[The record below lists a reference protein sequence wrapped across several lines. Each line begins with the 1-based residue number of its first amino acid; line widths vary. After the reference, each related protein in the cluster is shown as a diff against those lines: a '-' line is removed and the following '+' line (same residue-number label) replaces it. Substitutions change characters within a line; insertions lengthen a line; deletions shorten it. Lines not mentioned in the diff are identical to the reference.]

1 MPLPSAFPGDAP
13 SDSADADQ
21 SGLPLLVPA
30 PATPAATAPIARS
43 TLALVPGSITTAAGP
58 AAGPSRLSAW
68 PVDPSDPLSHAV
80 KTASDVPPETAARVF
95 QQQLKTGLPHDVI
108 SRNLDSV
115 EKASAAADF
124 DPVTFRQQSPLM
136 ADWLTAHPLHAAV
149 AQDDTSK
156 GGQPMDHLGALDW
169 LVAMPGRAVAQAIN
183 EERASSL
190 RGTALLRDLTPAEND
205 QLNAYSYHATV
216 DGTLGAGDSWFKG
229 ALTKSMKLLTALT
242 VPEALPTAAGLLLG
256 GAVGSIVPGAGTIAG
271 ATAGAEAGY
280 TYGLGKSAFLTSAG
294 SSYDQYSKI
303 TDATGAPLDPHVAKL
318 AALANG
324 AINAGLMV
332 VGGKVIGSTIAG
344 ASEKVGSL
352 FTRDAIATALKN
364 PTVVARLGALAGSY
378 ATTMTEGVALM
389 AAMQA
394 GDILVSEIAK
404 TTGNMQAEHAAAA
417 TPDYGYGNRFG
428 TTTPKGLGFLGPLQ
442 RADGSV
448 MSEYSIGV
456 NIDGKEHEIP
466 SLVPTLTKEEVQA
479 LVAGPDGAP
488 VPAAIQGKAIAYAKA
503 RLAAGKDPFAGPGE
517 QQALYPELAR
527 AAAPT
532 PKPAARFA
540 HRTVPE
546 AAGEIGKAA
555 ADAVQSFALIAGAGP
570 ALGLTHEAL
579 RAARGQVTPQFVEAL
594 GEGVA
599 QSKAAARAPGA
610 VEDLITRSTHDQTWY
625 LPVESLT
632 TWGNAQ
638 REDPAALAARLT
650 GKPDALAEA
659 QRTGTD
665 LAVTPARYAT
675 VLAGTEHNA
684 FFKNE
689 LRLGPAEMNGRESA
703 DWLAEQTAKAAEPP
717 AEPAAPTAVD
727 VAHQALVE
735 TQTDAGTSPDVAET
749 NAALVRAAF
758 GTTSDRAGV
767 DPLTEYQR
775 RGITVQR
782 PETPAASAEPLGAA
796 EAPTAEVQAG
806 APVATFSHYGPSGA
820 QFDFPLPD
828 GTMSTG
834 DAATVTAAGFTVPDV
849 PADTGDRAT
858 ATAARDAAQARETAR
873 QATRDAVGRVT
884 DTAPVER
891 RLTTGEAPGGVERRA
906 VVTAETPPGFS
917 PQQSIAERAAA
928 LRLENPN
935 IDAEAA
941 AVRAKAAAAGRIPEP
956 PRSRPESPLG
966 QAIVDSVQAASAPV
980 VDVRVDKSETPAQT
994 EARYAPEP
1002 ASRADTHQSWRPG
1015 ERGVAPSRPRER
1027 ETPRQFAAR
1036 KIAHFDAVYTDVL
1049 DAARQLDPT
1058 IDATRL
1064 RDEFD
1069 FRLQTLDELQQLD
1082 AESGH
1087 DPFDL
1092 LRAIDQAGGIGK
1104 GKGEGSIG
1112 EIAWLKDGLKF
1123 GAVRDPDNKLIKV
1136 FRAKSEFTLGN
1147 VPVSGHELGGMLE
1160 ILRQEPRFQWLDNTN
1175 MLVDAI
1181 GAALRERTDEPGHT
1195 LPGTDELRSLLQ
1207 IKTDEQWWRNPWN
1220 PTNMR
1225 TEAVDTAD
1233 SADRGDTSFDFGANV
1248 GDVLDTG
1255 EVQSRLPGD
1264 VGDVRDETRATPE
1277 IPLPFALMSE
1287 TEPAVA
1293 STAADLPLGDE
1304 PVKTLFQEPPPEQ
1317 QPRAAITIGPDRK
1330 VTISLFAHAD
1340 LTSFL
1345 HESGHLFL
1353 EVLGDL
1359 RHQVDAIDPAERT
1372 PQQAQLVADHQTLL
1386 GTLGVESAD
1395 QITRAHHEE
1404 LAHLFTDYL
1413 KEGKAP
1419 SVALQPAFARFRAW
1433 LLDVYKA
1440 LRQAKTPLTDDVR
1453 RVFDRLLASDQAIA
1467 DAEARRG
1474 QPALFAT
1481 PEEAGMTPA
1490 RFAVYRETIEAAHRE
1505 AQQTLD
1511 QQLLQDVRRE
1521 QTAQWKADQAR
1532 IQTQVTK
1539 ELGEQPVYK
1548 ALAAMRHGAH
1558 PDGSPL
1564 IEGQAPEPITLS
1576 RGLVADRYPRL
1587 NVPRD
1592 LLSPDGRDPDLVAEL
1607 VGYPSGGALLK
1618 AIAEATPLK
1627 RAIAEETRARL
1638 WQQHGSTLLDGTL
1651 PEKADAAVSN
1661 DRRADVVRAELTA
1674 LWAKADPEAS
1684 AAARRGD
1691 THAEQERAYERR
1703 WFEAEAKLR
1712 IAIAEGHKQ
1721 VEIDRLRS
1729 EVQALKA
1736 QTRGAAAAIRR
1747 GIPSEA
1753 AIKAAAQARIDS
1765 LPLRDLKP
1773 AEFWAAARRASQA
1786 AVDHTAR
1793 QDVPAAITAKTQEL
1807 VSLAHYRAADAARTA
1822 IDEAL
1827 TTFQQLNK
1835 PDATIAATRNL
1846 DLVQAARA
1854 VLGTVG
1860 LGRRPPE
1867 RLDSYLT
1874 QLKTYDPDLHASLL
1888 DQIHAATPAD
1898 APRDYRDLSYGAF
1911 KALSE
1916 SVDALWNLARS
1927 TEQIDVGGEKLVLA
1941 DVRTQILDKL
1951 HEFSEPRAKAG
1962 YTEAV
1967 SAWDRVK
1974 VGLLGFRA
1982 RGRRV
1987 EDWVTVVDNGREG
2000 IARRAVYDPINAGGV
2015 AYDAQ
2020 RVELAKQYAAL
2031 AERLDTDTRVTKIAA
2046 PELNYTFTSKHQD
2059 LLGAL
2064 LHTGNGFEPGSNGD
2078 KLLRGREWTKAGW
2091 DTFLDRMQREGVLTK
2106 SDYDFVQ
2113 GVWDLQESLKPAAQA
2128 VHKDRFGRYFDEVT
2142 AVPVDT
2148 PWGSY
2153 RGGYYPAIADPFI
2166 TPLAADRAE
2175 ANSLLEGGGG
2185 GTTMFPSVG
2194 RGFTQTRTE
2203 GYAKPLILDASQ
2215 VLSHVNSV
2223 LRFIHLSGPVHDVAR
2238 LILHPQFRGAL
2249 DAVDPAAVSDL
2260 LVPYLQR
2267 AARQTMFTPLAG
2279 KGGRLLDAAA
2289 REVRNRGSMQI
2300 IALNATVLAEQFTH
2314 FPSVLVHP
2322 DVDAA
2327 RLLGG
2332 LWQLSRG
2339 PQTLLTEIHEASPYM
2354 ATRESAGLVEAHEA
2368 INRILLDPNPAQR
2381 GAAWVQDHSTVL
2393 MRGIQTGMDAATWHA
2408 VYGKL
2413 MDTPGVTHDQAVA
2426 RADAAVRQ
2434 ALGSYRP
2441 QDRSALEGG
2450 SQMVGL
2456 LNQFYGF
2463 FNTKLNM
2470 LGTEAALASRMGLQR
2485 RFARGLGVYT
2495 FGFLIPAMLGE
2506 GIKNAMQGKSAID
2519 QGPDDDAAVA
2529 AARFWGVSQLK
2540 MGARMIPFGG
2550 PLLEAG
2556 VLAFGKGRPGSVLNA
2571 PSIQMVTNAIMAPGH
2586 AVQALTDTNTRTH
2599 AQNAKTITDFFTM
2612 LGMLSNLPMRPVGQA
2627 VNVAHDYLSPE

>member
-43 TLALVPGSITTAAGP
+43 SLALVPSPAPATPPAAGP
-58 AAGPSRLSAW
+58 ARLSAW

-169 LVAMPGRAVAQAIN
+169 LVSMPGRAVAQAIN

-190 RGTALLRDLTPAEND
+190 RGTALLRDLTPAESD

-303 TDATGAPLDPHVAKL
+303 QDATGAPLDPHVAKL

-352 FTRDAIATALKN
+352 FTRDAIAAALKN

-404 TTGNMQAEHAAAA
+404 TTQAQ
-417 TPDYGYGNRFG
+417 
-428 TTTPKGLGFLGPLQ
+428 PL
-442 RADGSV
+442 
-448 MSEYSIGV
+448 
-456 NIDGKEHEIP
+456 
-466 SLVPTLTKEEVQA
+466 
-479 LVAGPDGAP
+479 
-488 VPAAIQGKAIAYAKA
+488 
-503 RLAAGKDPFAGPGE
+503 
-517 QQALYPELAR
+517 
-527 AAAPT
+527 
-532 PKPAARFA
+532 

-546 AAGEIGKAA
+546 AAGEIGRSA

-579 RAARGQVTPQFVEAL
+579 RAARGQVTPAFVDAL

-625 LPVESLT
+625 LPVDSLT

-659 QRTGTD
+659 QKTGSD

-735 TQTDAGTSPDVAET
+735 TQTAAGTSPDVAET

-796 EAPTAEVQAG
+796 EAPTAEAQAG
-806 APVATFSHYGPSGA
+806 APVATFLAHG
-820 QFDFPLPD
+820 PD
-828 GTMSTG
+828 GPLYSLPLADGTPT
-834 DAATVTAAGFTVPDV
+834 TVTAATLEAQGIAIPETPPVS
-849 PADTGDRAT
+849 ADAST
-858 ATAARDAAQARETAR
+858 AGRDAAQAREAAR
-873 QATRDAVGRVT
+873 QAARDAVGRVT

-906 VVTAETPPGFS
+906 VATAETPPGFS
-917 PQQSIAERAAA
+917 PQQSIAERAAG
-928 LRLENPN
+928 LRAENPA
-935 IDAEAA
+935 IDEQAA
-941 AVRAKAAAAGRIPEP
+941 ALKAKAAAAGRIPEP
-956 PRSRPESPLG
+956 PRSRPESLLG

-1002 ASRADTHQSWRPG
+1002 VTREKPDSGWRSG

-1027 ETPRQFAAR
+1027 ETPRQFATRQA
-1036 KIAHFDAVYTDVL
+1036 AHFEAVYTDVL

-1069 FRLQTLDELQQLD
+1069 FRLQTLDELQQLE

-1104 GKGEGSIG
+1104 GRGDGSIG

-1123 GAVRDPDNKLIKV
+1123 GAVRGPDNKLIKV
-1136 FRAKSEFTLGN
+1136 FRAKTEYRLGN
-1147 VPVSGHELGGMLE
+1147 VPTSGHELGGMLE
-1160 ILRQEPRFQWLDNTN
+1160 ILRQEPRFAWLENTN

-1181 GAALRERTDEPGHT
+1181 GAALRERPGDVAGGT

-1207 IKTDEQWWRNPWN
+1207 IKTDEQWWRDPWN

-1225 TEAVDTAD
+1225 TEAVDTAETSD
-1233 SADRGDTSFDFGANV
+1233 SAERADRGDTSFAFGANV

-1255 EVQSRLPGD
+1255 EVQPRLPGD
-1264 VGDVRDETRATPE
+1264 VGDVRDQTRATPE

-1287 TEPAVA
+1287 TAPAVA

-1386 GTLGVESAD
+1386 STLGVESAD

-1419 SVALQPAFARFRAW
+1419 SVQLQPAFARFRAW

-1490 RFAVYRETIEAAHRE
+1490 RFAVYRETIEAAHRD

-1532 IQTQVTK
+1532 IQTAVTK

-1548 ALAAMRHGAH
+1548 ALAAMRNGSH

-1592 LLSPDGRDPDLVAEL
+1592 LLTLDGRDPDLVAEL

-1674 LWAKADPEAS
+1674 LWAKADPDAS
-1684 AAARRGD
+1684 AAKGRGD

-1721 VEIDRLRS
+1721 VEIDQLRS
-1729 EVQALKA
+1729 QVSALKA
-1736 QTRGAAAAIRR
+1736 QTRGAGAAIRR
-1747 GIPSEA
+1747 GIPSA
-1753 AIKAAAQARIDS
+1753 DVIRAAAEARIDS
-1765 LPLRDLKP
+1765 LSLRDLKP

-1835 PDATIAATRNL
+1835 PDATIAQTRNL

-1867 RLDSYLT
+1867 RLESYLT

-1911 KALSE
+1911 KSLTGAVE
-1916 SVDALWNLARS
+1916 ALWDKARS
-1927 TEQIDVGGEKLVLA
+1927 TEQIAIGGEKLQLA
-1941 DVRTQILDKL
+1941 DVRNQILDQVGT
-1951 HEFSEPRAKAG
+1951 FNEPRAKVG
-1962 YTEAV
+1962 YANAV
-1967 SAWDRVK
+1967 SGWDKAK
-1974 VGLLGFRA
+1974 VMALGLTA
-1982 RGRRV
+1982 RMRRL
-1987 EDWVTVVDNGREG
+1987 EDWVTVMDNGREG
-2000 IARRAVYDPINAGGV
+2000 IVRRAIFDPVSEGAVKFETARNAE
-2015 AYDAQ
+2015 ATS
-2020 RVELAKQYAAL
+2020 YAGIVGA
-2031 AERLDTDTRVTKIAA
+2031 LDTDQRATKIAA
-2046 PELNYTFTSKHQD
+2046 PELVSSIDGKPRTFTSKHLD
-2059 LLGAL
+2059 LLGTL
-2064 LHTGNGFEPGSNGD
+2064 LHAGNGWEPGSNGD
-2078 KLLRGREWTKAGW
+2078 KLLRGYGWEKGGW
-2091 DTFLDRMQREGVLTK
+2091 DAFLDRMHQDGTITK
-2106 SDYDFVQ
+2106 ADWDYVQ
-2113 GVWDLQESLKPAAQA
+2113 SVWDVFERLKPESQA
-2128 VHKDRFGRYFDEVT
+2128 VHKDRFGRYFDERT
-2142 AVPVDT
+2142 AVPIET
-2148 PWGSY
+2148 PWGTY
-2153 RGGYYPAIADPFI
+2153 RGGYYPAIPDPFI
-2166 TPLAADRAE
+2166 TPSVADRASARDLME
-2175 ANSLLEGGGG
+2175 SGADA
-2185 GTTMFPSVG
+2185 TMFPSVG
-2194 RGFTQTRTE
+2194 RGFTQTRSDA
-2203 GYAKPLILDASQ
+2203 YAAPLILDASQ
-2215 VLSHVNSV
+2215 VLTHVNAV
-2223 LRFIHLSGPVHDVAR
+2223 LKFIHLSTPVHDVAR
-2238 LILHPQFRGAL
+2238 LVLHPGFRKAL
-2249 DAVDPAAVSDL
+2249 DAFDPAAVSDL
-2260 LVPYLQR
+2260 IKPSLDR
-2267 AARQTMFTPLAG
+2267 AASQQMFTRASTP
-2279 KGGRLLDAAA
+2279 GGRVLDTIA
-2289 REVRNRGSMQI
+2289 REVRTRGALQI
-2300 IALNATVLAEQFTH
+2300 IALNPTVLLEQVTH
-2314 FPSVLVHP
+2314 IAGALAHP
-2322 DVDAA
+2322 DIGAGRMLA
-2327 RLLGG
+2327 G
-2332 LWQLSRG
+2332 LWELSRG
-2339 PQTLLTEIHEASPYM
+2339 PSAMIKDIHDASPYM
-2354 ATRESAGLVEAHEA
+2354 ATRESAGLVAAHEA
-2368 INRILLDPNPAQR
+2368 INRVLLDPNPAQR
-2381 GAAWVQDHSTVL
+2381 VASWTADHATVVMRTVQSAMDHITWRAVYDKVSTEPEMTPERAAKRADSTV
-2393 MRGIQTGMDAATWHA
+2393 
-2408 VYGKL
+2408 
-2413 MDTPGVTHDQAVA
+2413 
-2426 RADAAVRQ
+2426 RQ
-2434 ALGSYRP
+2434 VLGSYRP
-2441 QDRSALEGG
+2441 QDRSAIEGG
-2450 SQMVGL
+2450 SQIVGL
-2456 LNQFYGF
+2456 LNPFYGF

-2470 LGTEAALASRMGLQR
+2470 LGTEAVLASRLGLQR
-2485 RFARGLGVYT
+2485 RFSRGFAVYGLG
-2495 FGFLIPAMLGE
+2495 FMGIAMLGE
-2506 GIKNAMQGKSAID
+2506 GIKNAMHAQAVTGPAIIGQSD
-2519 QGPDDDAAVA
+2519 TEDAATA
-2529 AARFWGVSQLK
+2529 FLRFWGMSQIK
-2540 MGARMIPFGG
+2540 MGARMVPFLGSAAEIALGLGG
-2550 PLLEAG
+2550 
-2556 VLAFGKGRPGSVLNA
+2556 KSTSIINA
-2571 PSIQMVTNAIMAPGH
+2571 PAVAAVEKALHAPNEAYH
-2586 AVQALTDTNTRTH
+2586 ALADADATDK
-2599 AQNAKTITDFFTM
+2599 QKAKARVDIFNL
-2612 LGMLSNLPMRPVGQA
+2612 LGMLSNLPLRPVGQA
-2627 VNVAHDYLSPE
+2627 VNVAHDAVSPE